1 VRLRP
6 RKSEAPAVHLVT
18 EARRSRYDDIA
29 ARQRQYLTRMFIRT
43 IAVVCAF
50 FVPMPVWGRVLAI
63 ALGLVLPMISVTSAN
78 SGPLPEPRMHR
89 FLPGHG
95 RELPAGE
102 APAEPEDEPH
112 TRVS

>member
-1 VRLRP
+1 VRLRV

-43 IAVVCAF
+43 VAVVCAF
-50 FVPMPVWGRVLAI
+50 FVPLPIWGRVLAI
-63 ALGLVLPMISVTSAN
+63 AIGLVLPMISVTSAN

-95 RELPAGE
+95 RELPS
-102 APAEPEDEPH
+102 PPSPVKPEDEPR
-112 TRVS
+112 TRAS